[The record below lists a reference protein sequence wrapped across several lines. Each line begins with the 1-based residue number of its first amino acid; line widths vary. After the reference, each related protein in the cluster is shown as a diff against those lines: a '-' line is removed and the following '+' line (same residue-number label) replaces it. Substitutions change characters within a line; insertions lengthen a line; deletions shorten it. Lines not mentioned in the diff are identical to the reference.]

1 MWKLFN
7 ADSEYNRVIN
17 CISMSVILCL
27 AVINAIVAGFE
38 GPLSIIMFFSVML
51 LGITAGTEMTKSK
64 RIRLL
69 AGLPVPI
76 KTIGLYRQSGV
87 AVGWSSCVVLLFLSS
102 LINRHG
108 HLGMYYVWRSLTM
121 IGTMFI
127 FVGLINLATDLFFS
141 VQDKKPQKK
150 MISCIVGPILWLAAF
165 FWGPGLYLIAI
176 SSEPGKHPNNWLSRN
191 IYDPFLFSPAAIGY
205 LLFGCAALALDA
217 YVFTR
222 RRSYLEESMYP
233 Q

>member
-1 MWKLFN
+1 MWKLVN

-17 CISMSVILCL
+17 YISWLVILCL
-27 AVINAIVAGFE
+27 SVTNAIVAGFE
-38 GPLSIIMFFSVML
+38 GPLSIIMFFTVL
-51 LGITAGTEMTKSK
+51 ILGITVGSETAKSK
-64 RIRLL
+64 RIQLL

-76 KTIGLYRQSGV
+76 KTIGLYRQCGI
-87 AVGWSSCVVLLFLSS
+87 AIGWSSFVVLLFLSS
-102 LINRHG
+102 LINRRG
-108 HLGMYYVWRSLTM
+108 HLEMYYVWRSLTM

-141 VQDKKPQKK
+141 FQDNKPQKK
-150 MISCIVGPILWLAAF
+150 TMAWIVGPILWLAAF
-165 FWGPGLYLIAI
+165 FGGPGLYLIAI
-176 SSEPGKHPNNWLSRN
+176 SSEPGKHPNNWFSRN

-205 LLFGCAALALDA
+205 LLFGFAALALDA
-217 YVFTR
+217 YVFAR